1 MSLLLSTYFG
11 SPDQPSS
18 GRWRIH
24 KRDIKGDRLLF
35 TLVQII
41 TILLKKTGIIRLKLM
56 YSCVTEFLKYNQCDT
71 VIKMRWKQ
79 DKVWQKNKRIEVLE
93 KPSQSVFFL
102 EQYLALYLHWRKF
115 WRLDLQSTWNVTLE
129 WYRLWN
135 SFPFTWKHKRFKNK
149 RCHSRVPFQDYH
161 KRRRQNYLNIRT
173 TLDIAL
179 KI

>member
-71 VIKMRWKQ
+71 VIKMR
-79 DKVWQKNKRIEVLE
+79 
-93 KPSQSVFFL
+93 
-102 EQYLALYLHWRKF
+102 
-115 WRLDLQSTWNVTLE
+115 
-129 WYRLWN
+129 
-135 SFPFTWKHKRFKNK
+135 
-149 RCHSRVPFQDYH
+149 
-161 KRRRQNYLNIRT
+161 
-173 TLDIAL
+173 
-179 KI
+179 